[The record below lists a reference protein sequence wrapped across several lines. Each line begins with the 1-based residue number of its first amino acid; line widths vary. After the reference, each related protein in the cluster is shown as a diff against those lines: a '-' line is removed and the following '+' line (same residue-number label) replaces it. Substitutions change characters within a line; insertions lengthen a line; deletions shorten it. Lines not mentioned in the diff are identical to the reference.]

1 MMVIV
6 TWWLYFVHAIT
17 DIIPWFVGMYCG
29 NYRATMVAMMVMIVG
44 YGTANGDM
52 YVCIYIYTG

>member
-1 MMVIV
+1 M
-6 TWWLYFVHAIT
+6 HAIT